1 MQDQGF
7 NGTGS
12 RFNSRF
18 EAGSTIYAKQ
28 LNDLAAGVQASLP
41 QPFVG
46 AGPSVS
52 FTAGGAVIAGTWDD
66 NTGGGSSSCPFTIYN
81 FHSTAGEESTSY
93 FINVYPGT
101 INNLV
106 PKTEDGDLLTVNPP
120 PEIEVLTTGFT
131 TEAVTNYVYIRCGNT
146 PADPPST
153 PGEYPIR
160 DEEDDGYPTV
170 KVTTSLQ
177 TDDEDYSYILLG
189 TVTGQEIAIPG
200 TDPVEYRDELKVQK
214 LLGCGSLWTE
224 RFQCGDSTPNYWWSS
239 V

>member
-18 EAGSTIYAKQ
+18 EAGSPIYAKQ
-28 LNDLAAGVQASLP
+28 LNDLATGVQASLP
-41 QPFVG
+41 QPFTG

-52 FTAGGAVIAGTWDD
+52 FTAGGAVIAGIWDD
-66 NTGGGSSSCPFTIYN
+66 NTGGGGSRNCPFTIYN
-81 FHSTAGEESTSY
+81 FHSTAGEESTTY
-93 FINVYPGT
+93 YINVYPGT

-106 PKTEDGDLLTVNPP
+106 PKTEDGDLLTVDPP
-120 PEIEVLTTGFT
+120 PEIQVLTTGFT
-131 TEAVTNYVYIRCGNT
+131 TEAVTNYVYIKCGNVAPT
-146 PADPPST
+146 SGD
-153 PGEYPIR
+153 PGEYPVR
-160 DEEDDGYPTV
+160 DDGDAKYPTV
-170 KVTTSLQ
+170 VVTTTLQ
-177 TDDEDYSYILLG
+177 TDDADNSYILLG
-189 TVTGQEIAIPG
+189 TVTGQEIEIPG
-200 TDPVEYRDELKVQK
+200 TDPVEYRDDLKVQQ